1 METSNQQ
8 QIDDLKKQLQTVQDE
23 VKMLQQQNK
32 ILKTHLSHA
41 HEMARNSINRRREH
55 QDIQQF
61 VLREKKLKIK
71 IKKIKKK
78 NSNLIKTMVNK
89 NETSHEEEIDFDN
102 SDSEET
108 SD

>member
-1 METSNQQ
+1 METRNQQ
-8 QIDDLKKQLQTVQDE
+8 QINDLKKQLQTVQDE

-71 IKKIKKK
+71 IKRLKK
-78 NSNLIKTMVNK
+78 NRNLIKTMVNM

>member
-1 METSNQQ
+1 
-8 QIDDLKKQLQTVQDE
+8 
-23 VKMLQQQNK
+23 MLQQQNK

-71 IKKIKKK
+71 IKRLKKK
-78 NSNLIKTMVNK
+78 TA
-89 NETSHEEEIDFDN
+89 TSTH
-102 SDSEET
+102 T
-108 SD
+108 

>member
-71 IKKIKKK
+71 IKRLKK
-78 NSNLIKTMVNK
+78 NRNLIKTMVNM

>member
-1 METSNQQ
+1 METRNQQ
-8 QIDDLKKQLQTVQDE
+8 QINDLKKQLQTLQDE

-71 IKKIKKK
+71 IKRLKK
-78 NSNLIKTMVNK
+78 NRNLIKTMVNM